1 MFSLTSRQDG
11 NSRLAGRRI
20 GAGASVGGDIVLP
33 RWLRRPA
40 RFMQRVDAGE
50 VEAPRFAATLMTA
63 LLLGATGLYGTI
75 AGGHFPQV
83 VQDVTARTGFA
94 ITQVHVSG
102 NRETSEIDILQE
114 VGLDGWTALMGFDA
128 EDARARI
135 AGLPWVET
143 AAVRKVYPA
152 TLEVVITEKTP
163 FAIWQHGD
171 QLALIEKDGSVI
183 APFDGGSH
191 ATLPMVIGSG
201 ARDAGPGFIAA
212 VERHPDLAKQVRA
225 YIRVGERRWDMRL
238 KNGVTIKLP
247 ERNEALTLATLAAL
261 DREDGLLSRDITSVD
276 MRLPDRL
283 AIGLTTDA
291 AEAHE
296 AAMRERLGLK
306 GKSGA
311 RI

>member
-1 MFSLTSRQDG
+1 MFSLTSRQGDFR
-11 NSRLAGRRI
+11 SAGKRF
-20 GAGASVGGDIVLP
+20 GAGASAGGDIVLP

-40 RFMQRVDAGE
+40 RFMQRVNAGE
-50 VEAPRFAATLMTA
+50 VEAPRYAASAMTA
-63 LLLGATGLYGTI
+63 LLFAATATYGTI

-94 ITQVHVSG
+94 IAQVHVSG
-102 NRETSEIDILQE
+102 NRETSEIDVLQE

-128 EDARARI
+128 EDARGRI
-135 AGLPWVET
+135 AGLPWVES

-163 FAIWQHGD
+163 FAIWQQGN
-171 QLALIEKDGSVI
+171 QLSLIEKDGSVI
-183 APFDGGSH
+183 APFAGGRY
-191 ATLPMVIGSG
+191 AALPMVIGMG
-201 ARDAGPGFIAA
+201 AREAGPDFIAM
-212 VERHPDLAKQVRA
+212 VERHPDIARQVRA

-247 ERNEALTLATLAAL
+247 ERNEALTLATLAQL

-283 AIGLTTDA
+283 AIGLSTDA

-306 GKSGA
+306 RKSGA